1 MQSGRLISQ
10 VDGCPI
16 SGPIYVVLSS
26 TFCIEMEFD
35 VVMPLKSR
43 LWRYVDGIYSKRN
56 KNQPDKLSKKL
67 NYYHPNIK
75 LTIEVN
81 TSKFLDT

>member
-1 MQSGRLISQ
+1 MIRQ
-10 VDGCPI
+10 VDRCPI

-26 TFCIEMEFD
+26 TFCVEMEFD
-35 VVMPLKSR
+35 VVTPLKSR
-43 LWRYVDGIYSKRN
+43 LCKRYVDGINSKRN

-67 NYYHPNIK
+67 NKYHPNIK